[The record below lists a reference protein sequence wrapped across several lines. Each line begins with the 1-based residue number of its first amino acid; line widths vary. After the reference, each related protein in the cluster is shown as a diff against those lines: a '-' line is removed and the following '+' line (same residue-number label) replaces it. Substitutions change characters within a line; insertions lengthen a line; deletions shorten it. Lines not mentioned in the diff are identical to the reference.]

1 MNITDIRIEDF
12 NYPLPDSK
20 IAKYPL
26 AYRDECLLLVRHANG
41 EIGKHV
47 FKELPDLLPQN
58 AMLVYNN
65 TRVINARLRMTKPS
79 GAAIE
84 IFCLEP
90 VNPSDYALAFAQTE
104 KCAWLC
110 CRQ

>member
-84 IFCLEP
+84 IF
-90 VNPSDYALAFAQTE
+90 ALNRLIRLIMLWRLH
-104 KCAWLC
+104 KRKNVHGYVL
-110 CRQ
+110 